1 MSITL
6 PFPTVHGNKVIEAS
20 VEEQR
25 HSQPGVRDLVQFTLV
40 ATGLTQHCI
49 LQSYKVRYNDQG
61 GVMFTK

>member
-1 MSITL
+1 M
-6 PFPTVHGNKVIEAS
+6 HGNKVIEAS
-20 VEEQR
+20 VEEQH